1 MSANM
6 SVSTLIQ
13 QCLDKL
19 HDAMSQKNDSEHQDH
34 LENRLAGFN
43 LWVDN
48 VGALAKSGASL
59 DSRFRSRPDDLD
71 LVKNI
76 LNVLSDFL
84 DEYKDAIHNGLSI
97 DEPLLDIDSAIRNLA
112 KIGIAIRRTG
122 KASRSRR
129 AYQSFNPDEHHEF
142 RQHLECLIL
151 LRPNE
156 DRHHLSGL
164 EISSIKELKDSP
176 SAESSEKNDIL
187 KTKLEQLAKAR
198 VEDLA
203 SSKLNEIQNR
213 LIDANL
219 RRRHNF
225 LLAQKRSQ
233 RVKKTAQTKF
243 TPDNHQSDIAPLE
256 IAKATL
262 RAKVID
268 QANVLASME
277 PKDVPTQNTAAPTV
291 TGYTIASTAEEPLQF
306 DLVKS
311 QQRAP
316 TVAPSQISFIA
327 ANTEFPKPPSSFQ
340 SQFMFKCP
348 CCCQA
353 LPSEDFA
360 SPSRWRQHLIEDLCP
375 YTCIAQSCPTPDK
388 LFTTRKA
395 WELHFENDHSPQWQ
409 CLLCDEDDEPFSSE
423 EDITTHTLTQHKQEL
438 SKYELSFLLSSA
450 EVRYMGLEAC
460 PLCSSHGP
468 RDSTELVDHVVH
480 HAYEFALRALPWPQS
495 VIEDLNKPIK
505 TFSLP
510 KDGLHATRLVEW
522 LGSLE
527 KVSSKGL
534 SVSSFDK
541 MDHRLPDKDDNAIK
555 EDYFANNEYFE
566 DREMADF
573 SKRQTAQGRSSI
585 VWSES
590 SGPDL
595 ANQDGVND
603 PTQAEMDFSAAVSR
617 GDEDAVRSMLED
629 CQTFDIDGK
638 IRKRALM
645 AAVQGGNIAIVKQLL
660 RSGMDIDSADEHG
673 RTALFFAVERNDI
686 PMVQHLIE
694 LGSDVDSKDHRHLT
708 RLQRII
714 QERNEKKASALFT
727 PEIYHR
733 FTDDQSQTLLTWAED
748 KGHLFAAQVL
758 AKLREKHES
767 MLSHAQKTFNIE
779 DRAAAAQTVIP
790 GNDWYA
796 LIDPALEPLYFDLMN
811 ILPHDDTRVV
821 NKLAF
826 SHNGKYIATGNN
838 RGIVQIFGVET
849 VQKVFQVDLR
859 TNNYIRDICFSP
871 DGRSLAIASN
881 NLIKVFDI
889 NIKTVQ
895 HTFIHD
901 NTVCALDTSY
911 DGRLLASGDSH
922 GTVRIWDTDQGVKIK
937 NFTTGKKIS
946 GIKIFPDS
954 HFVAA
959 GCKEGGDVYM
969 WNLKTDALKE
979 RISNARDTVKSIFF
993 SSDGKHMAT
1002 GSFRSI
1008 KLWDQDTGKCLFS
1021 VALDSGL
1028 EVQSVFLTP
1037 GDRWIAAAQY
1047 GGPIQFWDWTA
1058 RKCHYIIHEQRI
1070 HRMAVSPLGSCFATV
1085 DYSDAVRIWSYG
1097 PRRQT

>member
-6 SVSTLIQ
+6 SVSTLTQ
-13 QCLDKL
+13 QCLDKF
-19 HDAMSQKNDSEHQDH
+19 HEAMSQKNDSGHQDH

-76 LNVLSDFL
+76 LNLLSDFL
-84 DEYKDAIHNGLSI
+84 DE
-97 DEPLLDIDSAIRNLA
+97 NLA

-122 KASRSRR
+122 KASRSRK

-142 RQHLECLIL
+142 KQHLECLIL

-164 EISSIKELKDSP
+164 EISSINELKDSP
-176 SAESSEKNDIL
+176 SAESSEKNGIS
-187 KTKLEQLAKAR
+187 KTKLEQLAKSR
-198 VEDLA
+198 MEDLA
-203 SSKLNEIQNR
+203 SSKLNEIQKR
-213 LIDANL
+213 LVDANL

-233 RVKKTAQTKF
+233 RVKKTAQTNF
-243 TPDNHQSDIAPLE
+243 TPDKHQSDIVPLK
-256 IAKATL
+256 IAKVPL

-277 PKDVPTQNTAAPTV
+277 PKDVPTQNIAAPTV
-291 TGYTIASTAEEPLQF
+291 TGYTIASTAEGTLQF
-306 DLVKS
+306 DLAKS

-348 CCCQA
+348 CCCQS

-409 CLLCDEDDEPFSSE
+409 CLLCSEDDEPFSSE

-495 VIEDLNKPIK
+495 VKENLNKPIG

-510 KDGLHATRLVEW
+510 EDASNSEQ
-522 LGSLE
+522 LE
-527 KVSSKGL
+527 KWLDNLEGSAKEL
-534 SVSSFDK
+534 SISSFDK
-541 MDHRLPDKDDNAIK
+541 MDHSLPEEDGKTLE
-555 EDYFANNEYFE
+555 EDYFANNGYFE
-566 DREMADF
+566 DRETADSF
-573 SKRQTAQGRSSI
+573 KRQTAQGRSSI

-603 PTQAEMDFSAAVSR
+603 PTQAEIDFSAAVSR
-617 GDEDAVRSMLED
+617 GDENAVRSMIED
-629 CQTFDIDGK
+629 CQTFDSDGK

-645 AAVQGGNIAIVKQLL
+645 AAVQGGHVAIVKELL
-660 RSGMDIDSADEHG
+660 GSGIEINSQDKRG
-673 RTALFFAVERNDI
+673 QTALFFATERNDVS
-686 PMVQHLIE
+686 MVRYLIKS
-694 LGSDVDSKDHRHLT
+694 GIDIDIKDHNGLT
-708 RLQRII
+708 ALHIAILQGDKELI
-714 QERNEKKASALFT
+714 SALFT
-727 PEIYHR
+727 HEIYQS
-733 FTDDQSQTLLTWAED
+733 FTDKRVNELLSWAGEKGLHPGYKVLSRLRTRYMSTPSGTWQPFKVTTHTREVQ
-748 KGHLFAAQVL
+748 KMTQVNGL
-758 AKLREKHES
+758 
-767 MLSHAQKTFNIE
+767 T
-779 DRAAAAQTVIP
+779 T
-790 GNDWYA
+790 
-796 LIDPALEPLYFDLMN
+796 LIDSMIEPVYFRLLDALPRE
-811 ILPHDDTRVV
+811 TKRVS
-821 NKLAF
+821 F
-826 SHNGKYIATGNN
+826 SLDGKYIATGNS
-838 RGIVQIFGVET
+838 RGYVEVFNFETKKSIF
-849 VQKVFQVDLR
+849 QMDLK
-859 TNNYIRDICFSP
+859 TNFYVWGICFSP
-871 DGRSLAIASN
+871 DGKYLATASRRSVEVFNIAT
-881 NLIKVFDI
+881 KVLQHYFPHGDI
-889 NIKTVQ
+889 VY
-895 HTFIHD
+895 
-901 NTVCALDTSY
+901 ALDVSK
-911 DGRLLASGDSH
+911 DGRLLAYGGGS
-922 GTVRIWDTDQGVKIK
+922 GTVHIWDLKRGVEIRTFRAGEKIIFGVKI
-937 NFTTGKKIS
+937 S
-946 GIKIFPDS
+946 PDS
-954 HFVAA
+954 SFVAA
-959 GCKEGGDVYM
+959 GGWDGNAYTWD
-969 WNLKTDALKE
+969 LKKKPSE
-979 RISNARDTVKSIFF
+979 VKGFRHGRIVHRLTL
-993 SSDGKHMAT
+993 SSDGKYLVT
-1002 GSFRSI
+1002 GGDPSL
-1008 KLWDQDTGKCLFS
+1008 KLWDLDTGACLSNFENTNS
-1021 VALDSGL
+1021 LVTALSM
-1028 EVQSVFLTP
+1028 TP
-1037 GDRWIAAAQY
+1037 DDRWIATTL
-1047 GGPIQFWDWTA
+1047 GDGSVRFWDLTTGRSHCIFDA
-1058 RKCHYIIHEQRI
+1058 HKKRI
-1070 HRMAVSPLGSCFATV
+1070 SYMAISPLGGYFVTASR
-1085 DYSDAVRIWSYG
+1085 DGMRIWSYG
-1097 PRRQT
+1097 TPGSDEMGQ

>member
-1 MSANM
+1 M
-6 SVSTLIQ
+6 SVSSLTQ
-13 QCLDKL
+13 QCLDKI
-19 HDAMSQKNDSEHQDH
+19 HQAMSQKNKSDHKDH

-76 LNVLSDFL
+76 LNLLSDFL
-84 DEYKDAIHNGLSI
+84 DEYKDAIHNGHSI
-97 DEPLLDIDSAIRNLA
+97 DEPLLNIDSAIRNLA

-142 RQHLECLIL
+142 KQHLECLIL

-164 EISSIKELKDSP
+164 EISTINELKDSP

-203 SSKLNEIQNR
+203 SSKLNEIQKR
-213 LIDANL
+213 LVDANL

-233 RVKKTAQTKF
+233 RVKKRAQTSS
-243 TPDNHQSDIAPLE
+243 TPDKHQFDIAPLE
-256 IAKATL
+256 IAKVTL
-262 RAKVID
+262 KAKVID

-277 PKDVPTQNTAAPTV
+277 PKDVPTQIVQNTAAPTV
-291 TGYTIASTAEEPLQF
+291 TGYTIASTAEGTLQF
-306 DLVKS
+306 DLAKN

-316 TVAPSQISFIA
+316 TIAPSQISFIA
-327 ANTEFPKPPSSFQ
+327 ANTEFPRPPPSFQ

-348 CCCQA
+348 CCCQS
-353 LPSEDFA
+353 LPSEDFK

-395 WELHFENDHSPQWQ
+395 WEFHFENDHSPQWQ

-423 EDITTHTLTQHKQEL
+423 EDITTHTLTQHKEEL

-450 EVRYMGLEAC
+450 EVRYMGLETC

-495 VIEDLNKPIK
+495 VKENLNKPIG

-510 KDGLHATRLVEW
+510 EDASNSEQ
-522 LGSLE
+522 LE
-527 KVSSKGL
+527 KWLDNLEGSAKEL
-534 SVSSFDK
+534 SISSFDK
-541 MDHRLPDKDDNAIK
+541 MDHSLPEEDGGTLE
-555 EDYFANNEYFE
+555 EDYFANNGYFE

-573 SKRQTAQGRSSI
+573 SRRQTGQGRSSI
-585 VWSES
+585 VLSES
-590 SGPDL
+590 SGTDL

-617 GDEDAVRSMLED
+617 GDEDAVRSMIED
-629 CQTFDIDGK
+629 CQIFVSEGK

-660 RSGMDIDSADEHG
+660 RSGIDIDAEDEHG

-686 PMVQHLIE
+686 SMVRHLIE
-694 LGSDVDSKDHRHLT
+694 SGSDINNKDHGDLT
-708 RLQRII
+708 PLQRII
-714 QERNEKKASALFT
+714 QRGNEDIISALFT
-727 PEIYHR
+727 PDIYQR
-733 FTDDQSQTLLTWAED
+733 FTDDQSQMLLTWAED

-758 AKLREKHES
+758 TKLREKHES
-767 MLSHAQKTFNIE
+767 MLSRAQETFNIE

-811 ILPHDDTRVV
+811 TLPHENRVTG
-821 NKLAF
+821 LAL
-826 SHNGKYIATGNN
+826 SHNGKYIATGDTK
-838 RGIVQIFGVET
+838 GIVRIFGVET
-849 VQKVFQVDLR
+849 LQEVFQADLE
-859 TNNYIRDICFSP
+859 TNEGIWRLCFSS
-871 DGRSLAIASN
+871 DGRSLATTSR
-881 NLIKVFDI
+881 NLIKVYDI
-889 NIKTVQ
+889 NMKTAQ
-895 HTFIHD
+895 HTFMHD
-901 NTVCALDTSY
+901 ARVYALDTSY
-911 DGRLLASGDSH
+911 DGRLLASGDDQ
-922 GTVRIWDTDQGVKIK
+922 GTVCIRDMDQGVEIK
-937 NFTTGKKIS
+937 KFTTRMTIS
-946 GIKIFPDS
+946 SINIFPDS
-954 HFVAA
+954 HSVAA
-959 GCKEGGDVYM
+959 MFAGRNGAYI
-969 WNLKTDALKE
+969 WNLKTDALEKE
-979 RISNARDTVKSIFF
+979 ISYDEEELVVIF
-993 SSDGKHMAT
+993 SSDGKHMVT
-1002 GSFRSI
+1002 ENNRCV
-1008 KLWDQDTGKCLFS
+1008 KLWDRDTNKCLFIMS
-1021 VALDSGL
+1021 LDFKL
-1028 EVQSVFLTP
+1028 FFESVFLTP
-1037 GDRWIAAAQY
+1037 GDRWIAVTSDDKS
-1047 GGPIQFWDWTA
+1047 IRFWDWATE
-1058 RKCHYIIHEQRI
+1058 KCHYLMHEQEKI
-1070 HRMAVSPLGSCFATV
+1070 NYLAISPLAGCFATV
-1085 DYSDAVRIWSYG
+1085 SYLGTVRIWSYG

>member
-6 SVSTLIQ
+6 PVSTLTQ
-13 QCLDKL
+13 QCLDKF
-19 HDAMSQKNDSEHQDH
+19 HEAMSQKNNLEHQDH

-76 LNVLSDFL
+76 LNLLSDFL
-84 DEYKDAIHNGLSI
+84 DEYKDAIRNGLSI

-142 RQHLECLIL
+142 KQHLECLIL

-156 DRHHLSGL
+156 DRHHLSEL
-164 EISSIKELKDSP
+164 EISSINELKDSP

-187 KTKLEQLAKAR
+187 NTKLEQLAKAR

-203 SSKLNEIQNR
+203 SSKLNEIQKR
-213 LIDANL
+213 LVDANL

-233 RVKKTAQTKF
+233 RVKKTAQTNF
-243 TPDNHQSDIAPLE
+243 TPDKHQSDITPLK
-256 IAKATL
+256 IAKVPL

-291 TGYTIASTAEEPLQF
+291 TGYTIASTAEGTLQF
-306 DLVKS
+306 DLAKN

-327 ANTEFPKPPSSFQ
+327 TNTEFPKPPPSFQ

-348 CCCQA
+348 CCCQS

-409 CLLCDEDDEPFSSE
+409 CLLCSEDDKPFSSE
-423 EDITTHTLTQHKQEL
+423 EDITAHTETQHKQEL

-468 RDSTELVDHVVH
+468 RDSTDLVDHVVH

-495 VIEDLNKPIK
+495 VKENLNKPIG

-510 KDGLHATRLVEW
+510 EDASNSEQ
-522 LGSLE
+522 LE
-527 KVSSKGL
+527 KWLDNLEGSAKEL
-534 SVSSFDK
+534 SIASFDN
-541 MDHRLPDKDDNAIK
+541 MDHSPPEEDGNTLE
-555 EDYFANNEYFE
+555 EDYFANNGYFE
-566 DREMADF
+566 DRETADSF
-573 SKRQTAQGRSSI
+573 KRQTAQGRSSI

-595 ANQDGVND
+595 ADQDGVND
-603 PTQAEMDFSAAVSR
+603 PTQAEMDFSEAVSR
-617 GDEDAVRSMLED
+617 GDEDAVRSMIEY
-629 CQTFDIDGK
+629 CQTFDGGGK

-645 AAVQGGNIAIVKQLL
+645 TAVQGGNIAIVKQLL
-660 RSGMDIDSADEHG
+660 RSGIDIDSEDEYG

-686 PMVQHLIE
+686 PMVRHLIE
-694 LGSDVDSKDHRHLT
+694 SGSDVDNKDHGDLT
-708 RLQRII
+708 PLQRII
-714 QERNEKKASALFT
+714 QGGDEEKISALFT
-727 PEIYHR
+727 PKIYQR
-733 FTDDQSQTLLTWAED
+733 FTDDQFQTLLTWAED
-748 KGHLFAAQVL
+748 KGHLFGAQVL
-758 AKLREKHES
+758 TKLREKHES
-767 MLSHAQKTFNIE
+767 MLSRAQKTFNIE

-790 GNDWYA
+790 GNGWYA

-811 ILPHDDTRVV
+811 TLPHEDLVI
-821 NKLAF
+821 KIAF
-826 SHNGKYIATGNN
+826 SHDGKYVATGGR
-838 RGIVQIFGVET
+838 RGIARIFGVET
-849 VQKVFQVDLR
+849 MQKVTEVDLG
-859 TNNYIRDICFSP
+859 TANYVTDICFSP
-871 DGRSLAIASN
+871 DGRSLATASD
-881 NLIKVFDI
+881 NLMKVFDI
-889 NIKTVQ
+889 NTKTVQ
-895 HTFIHD
+895 HTFMHGPIGYIR
-901 NTVCALDTSY
+901 AIDTSY
-911 DGRLLASGDSH
+911 DGRLLASGDIQ
-922 GTVRIWDTDQGVKIK
+922 GTVRIWDMDQGVEIK
-937 NFTTGKKIS
+937 KFTTRKKIS

-954 HFVAA
+954 RSVAA
-959 GCKEGGDVYM
+959 SCQEGGVYI
-969 WNLKTDALKE
+969 WNLKTGALKE
-979 RISNARDTVKSIFF
+979 RISDDRDKVMSTFF
-993 SSDGKHMAT
+993 SADGKHVAT
-1002 GSFRSI
+1002 VNYGSI
-1008 KLWDQDTGKCLFS
+1008 KLWNQVAGKCISFIA
-1021 VALDSGL
+1021 VDSGMS
-1028 EVQSVFLTP
+1028 VQPAFLTP
-1037 GDRWIAAAQY
+1037 GNRWIAVAHRDKS
-1047 GGPIQFWDWTA
+1047 IRFWDWTTE
-1058 RKCHYIIHEQRI
+1058 KCHYLIHNQGSVDL
-1070 HRMAVSPLGSCFATV
+1070 MTVSPLGGCFATV
-1085 DYSDAVRIWSYG
+1085 TNYKTMCIWSYG

>member
-1 MSANM
+1 M
-6 SVSTLIQ
+6 SVSSLTQ
-13 QCLDKL
+13 QCLDKI
-19 HDAMSQKNDSEHQDH
+19 HQAMSQKNESDHQDH

-76 LNVLSDFL
+76 LNLLLDFL

-97 DEPLLDIDSAIRNLA
+97 DEPLLDIDSAIKNLA

-129 AYQSFNPDEHHEF
+129 AYQSFNPDEHLDF
-142 RQHLECLIL
+142 KRHLECLIL

-156 DRHHLSGL
+156 TQPQLSELG
-164 EISSIKELKDSP
+164 ISSVNELIDAASDKP
-176 SAESSEKNDIL
+176 SEKTDIL
-187 KTKLEQLAKAR
+187 KTKLEQLAKSR
-198 VEDLA
+198 MEDLA
-203 SSKLNEIQNR
+203 SSKLNEIQKR
-213 LIDANL
+213 LVDANL

-233 RVKKTAQTKF
+233 RVKKTAQTSF
-243 TPDNHQSDIAPLE
+243 TPDKHQFDIAPLE
-256 IAKATL
+256 IAKVTL

-277 PKDVPTQNTAAPTV
+277 PKDVPTQIVQNTAAPTV
-291 TGYTIASTAEEPLQF
+291 TGYTIASTAEGTLQF
-306 DLVKS
+306 DLAKS
-311 QQRAP
+311 QQPAP

-327 ANTEFPKPPSSFQ
+327 ANTEFPRPPPSFQ

-348 CCCQA
+348 CCCQS

-409 CLLCDEDDEPFSSE
+409 CLLCNEDDEPFSSE
-423 EDITTHTLTQHKQEL
+423 EDITTHTQTQHKQEL

-495 VIEDLNKPIK
+495 VKENLSKPIG

-510 KDGLHATRLVEW
+510 EDASNSKQ
-522 LGSLE
+522 LE
-527 KVSSKGL
+527 KWLDNLEGSAKEL
-534 SVSSFDK
+534 SISSFDK
-541 MDHRLPDKDDNAIK
+541 MDHSLPEEDGNTLE
-555 EDYFANNEYFE
+555 EDYFANNGYFE

-603 PTQAEMDFSAAVSR
+603 PTQAEMDLSAAVSR
-617 GDEDAVRSMLED
+617 GDEDAVRSMIED
-629 CQTFDIDGK
+629 CQTFDSGGK

-660 RSGMDIDSADEHG
+660 RSGIDIDSSDEYG

-686 PMVQHLIE
+686 PMVRHLIE
-694 LGSDVDSKDHRHLT
+694 SGSDVDNKDHGDLT
-708 RLQRII
+708 PLQRII
-714 QERNEKKASALFT
+714 QGGNEINISALFT
-727 PEIYHR
+727 PKIYQR

-748 KGHLFAAQVL
+748 KGHLFAARIL
-758 AKLREKHES
+758 TELREKHES
-767 MLSHAQKTFNIE
+767 MLSLAQETFNIE
-779 DRAAAAQTVIP
+779 DRAAAAQTVIL
-790 GNDWYA
+790 GNNWYA
-796 LIDPALEPLYFDLMN
+796 LIDPALEPLYFDFMN
-811 ILPHDDTRVV
+811 TLPYKDFVT
-821 NKLAF
+821 KLAF
-826 SHNGKYIATGNN
+826 SYNGKYIATGDSM
-838 RGIVQIFGVET
+838 GIVRIFGVET
-849 VQKVFQVDLR
+849 VQEVFQVDLG
-859 TNNYIRDICFSP
+859 TAIRDICFSP
-871 DGRSLAIASN
+871 DGRSLATASR

-889 NIKTVQ
+889 NTKTVQ
-895 HTFIHD
+895 HTFMHD
-901 NTVCALDTSY
+901 SRVYALDTSY
-911 DGRLLASGDSH
+911 DGRLLASGDSR
-922 GTVRIWDTDQGVKIK
+922 GIVRIWDMDQGVEIK
-937 NFTTGKKIS
+937 KFTTRKTIS
-946 GIKIFPDS
+946 SIKIFPDS

-959 GCKEGGDVYM
+959 SCEEGGDVYI
-969 WNLKTDALKE
+969 WNLKTDALQE
-979 RISNARDTVKSIFF
+979 RISDDRDDVMSTFF

-1002 GSFRSI
+1002 GNRRSI

-1021 VALDSGL
+1021 MAGSLVK
-1028 EVQSVFLTP
+1028 SVFLTP
-1037 GDRWIAAAQY
+1037 GDRWIAAAHAN
-1047 GGPIQFWDWTA
+1047 GSVQFWDWTTK
-1058 RKCHYIIHEQRI
+1058 KCHYLIHERGRI
-1070 HRMAVSPLGSCFATV
+1070 KCMAVSPLGGYFATG
-1085 DYSDAVRIWSYG
+1085 SLSGTMCIWSYG

>member
-1 MSANM
+1 M
-6 SVSTLIQ
+6 SVSTLTQ

-19 HDAMSQKNDSEHQDH
+19 HEAMSQKNDPEHQYH

-76 LNVLSDFL
+76 LNLLSDFL

-97 DEPLLDIDSAIRNLA
+97 DEPLLDIDSAIRNLG

-142 RQHLECLIL
+142 KQHLECLIL
-151 LRPNE
+151 LRPNK

-164 EISSIKELKDSP
+164 EISSINELRDSP

-187 KTKLEQLAKAR
+187 KTKLEQLAKSR
-198 VEDLA
+198 MEDLA
-203 SSKLNEIQNR
+203 SSKLNEIQKR
-213 LIDANL
+213 LVDANL

-233 RVKKTAQTKF
+233 RVKKPAQTNF
-243 TPDNHQSDIAPLE
+243 TPDKHQSDIAPLE
-256 IAKATL
+256 IAKVPL

-291 TGYTIASTAEEPLQF
+291 TGYTIASTAEGTLQF
-306 DLVKS
+306 DLAKN

-340 SQFMFKCP
+340 SQLMFKCP
-348 CCCQA
+348 CCCQS
-353 LPSEDFA
+353 LPSEDFE

-409 CLLCDEDDEPFSSE
+409 CLLCNEDDEPFSSE

-438 SKYELSFLLSSA
+438 SKYELSFLLSGA

-468 RDSTELVDHVVH
+468 RDSTELVDHAVH

-495 VIEDLNKPIK
+495 VKENLNKPIG

-510 KDGLHATRLVEW
+510 EDASNSEQ
-522 LGSLE
+522 LE
-527 KVSSKGL
+527 KWLDNLEGSAKEL
-534 SVSSFDK
+534 SISSFDK
-541 MDHRLPDKDDNAIK
+541 MDHSLPEEDGNTLE
-555 EDYFANNEYFE
+555 EDYFANNGYFE
-566 DREMADF
+566 DGEMADF

-595 ANQDGVND
+595 ANQDSVND

-617 GDEDAVRSMLED
+617 GDEDAVRSMIED
-629 CQTFDIDGK
+629 CQTFDNGGK

-660 RSGMDIDSADEHG
+660 RSGIDIDSEDEHG

-686 PMVQHLIE
+686 PMVRHLIE
-694 LGSDVDSKDHRHLT
+694 SGSDVDNEDYGDLTPLRSVIQRHNKEKIIRALLT
-708 RLQRII
+708 P
-714 QERNEKKASALFT
+714 K
-727 PEIYHR
+727 IYQR

-748 KGHLFAAQVL
+748 KGHLIAAQVL
-758 AKLREKHES
+758 TELREKHES
-767 MLSHAQKTFNIE
+767 MLSRAQETFNIE

-790 GNDWYA
+790 GDDWYA

-811 ILPHDDTRVV
+811 TLPYEYYSVT
-821 NKLAF
+821 KLAF
-826 SHNGKYIATGNN
+826 SHNGKYIATGDDS
-838 RGIVQIFGVET
+838 GIVRIFGVET
-849 VQKVFQVDLR
+849 VQEVFQVAIGTD
-859 TNNYIRDICFSP
+859 NIRDICFSP
-871 DGRSLAIASN
+871 DGRYLATAFGN
-881 NLIKVFDI
+881 FIKVFDI
-889 NIKTVQ
+889 NTKTVQ
-895 HTFIHD
+895 HTFMHD
-901 NTVCALDTSY
+901 TDVYVYALDTSY
-911 DGRLLASGDSH
+911 DGRLLASGDSR
-922 GTVRIWDTDQGVKIK
+922 GTVRIWDMDQGVEIK
-937 NFTTGKKIS
+937 KFTTRKTIS
-946 GIKIFPDS
+946 SIKIFPDS

-959 GCKEGGDVYM
+959 SCREGGDVYI

-979 RISNARDTVKSIFF
+979 RIFDDGDRVTSTFF
-993 SSDGKHMAT
+993 SSDGKHMT
-1002 GSFRSI
+1002 TRNYGTL

-1021 VALDSGL
+1021 MYGRPAW
-1028 EVQSVFLTP
+1028 SVFLTP
-1037 GDRWIAAAQY
+1037 DDRWIAASQDD
-1047 GGPIQFWDWTA
+1047 GSVRFWDWTTE
-1058 RKCHYIIHEQRI
+1058 KCHYLIHEQRTI
-1070 HRMAVSPLGSCFATV
+1070 HCMAVSPLGGCFATFA
-1085 DYSDAVRIWSYG
+1085 DYDRVRIWSYG

>member
-1 MSANM
+1 M
-6 SVSTLIQ
+6 SVSTLTQ

-19 HDAMSQKNDSEHQDH
+19 HEAMSQKNESDHQDH

-76 LNVLSDFL
+76 LNLLSDFL

-142 RQHLECLIL
+142 KQHLECLIL

-164 EISSIKELKDSP
+164 EISSINELKDSP

-187 KTKLEQLAKAR
+187 KTKLEQLAKSR
-198 VEDLA
+198 MEDLA
-203 SSKLNEIQNR
+203 SSKLNEIQKR
-213 LIDANL
+213 LVDANL

-243 TPDNHQSDIAPLE
+243 TPDKHQSDITPLKIGPLKIGPLK

-291 TGYTIASTAEEPLQF
+291 TGYTIASTAEGTLQF
-306 DLVKS
+306 DLAKS

-348 CCCQA
+348 CCCQS

-409 CLLCDEDDEPFSSE
+409 CLLCNEDDEPFSSE

-495 VIEDLNKPIK
+495 VKENLNKPIG
-505 TFSLP
+505 TFYLP
-510 KDGLHATRLVEW
+510 EDASNSEQ
-522 LGSLE
+522 LE
-527 KVSSKGL
+527 KWLDNLEGSAKEL
-534 SVSSFDK
+534 SISSFDK
-541 MDHRLPDKDDNAIK
+541 MDHSLPEEDGNTLE
-555 EDYFANNEYFE
+555 EDYFANNGYFE

-590 SGPDL
+590 SGTDL

-617 GDEDAVRSMLED
+617 GDEDAVRSMIED
-629 CQTFDIDGK
+629 CQTFDSGGK

-660 RSGMDIDSADEHG
+660 RSGIDIDSEDEHG

-686 PMVQHLIE
+686 PMVRHLIE
-694 LGSDVDSKDHRHLT
+694 SGSDVDSKDHEDLT
-708 RLQRII
+708 PLQRII
-714 QERNEKKASALFT
+714 QGGDEENISALFT
-727 PEIYHR
+727 PKIYQR

-758 AKLREKHES
+758 TKLREKHES
-767 MLSHAQKTFNIE
+767 MLSRAQKTFNIE

-796 LIDPALEPLYFDLMN
+796 LIDPAGEPLYFDLMN
-811 ILPHDDTRVV
+811 TLPHKYSVIS
-821 NKLAF
+821 LAF
-826 SHNGKYIATGNN
+826 SYNGKYIATGD
-838 RGIVQIFGVET
+838 RKGIARIFGVET
-849 VQKVFQVDLR
+849 AQEVFHVDLG
-859 TNNYIRDICFSP
+859 TNDYIWDICFSP
-871 DGRSLAIASN
+871 DGRSLATTSR
-881 NLIKVFDI
+881 NLIQVFKSLI
-889 NIKTVQ
+889 
-895 HTFIHD
+895 
-901 NTVCALDTSY
+901 
-911 DGRLLASGDSH
+911 GPP
-922 GTVRIWDTDQGVKIK
+922 VKIL
-937 NFTTGKKIS
+937 TQYKI
-946 GIKIFPDS
+946 
-954 HFVAA
+954 
-959 GCKEGGDVYM
+959 
-969 WNLKTDALKE
+969 
-979 RISNARDTVKSIFF
+979 
-993 SSDGKHMAT
+993 
-1002 GSFRSI
+1002 
-1008 KLWDQDTGKCLFS
+1008 
-1021 VALDSGL
+1021 
-1028 EVQSVFLTP
+1028 
-1037 GDRWIAAAQY
+1037 
-1047 GGPIQFWDWTA
+1047 
-1058 RKCHYIIHEQRI
+1058 
-1070 HRMAVSPLGSCFATV
+1070 
-1085 DYSDAVRIWSYG
+1085 
-1097 PRRQT
+1097 